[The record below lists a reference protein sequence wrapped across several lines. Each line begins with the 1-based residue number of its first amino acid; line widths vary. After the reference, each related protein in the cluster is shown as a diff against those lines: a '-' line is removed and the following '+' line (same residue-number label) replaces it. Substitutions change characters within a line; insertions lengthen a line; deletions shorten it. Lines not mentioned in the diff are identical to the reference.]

1 MTDELLIKFL
11 LKESSEEENQQVRD
25 WLKAAEGNQKHFTQ
39 LETIWQVSNT
49 LKSENKRDVELAWE
63 SFKTKRENL
72 QPQNEKVRSLNV
84 RNTWFR
90 VAAVLFI
97 AVGGWLL
104 YNLYAARNYTKLTA
118 HNQVR
123 TESLPDGS
131 ALTLNKHSKIS
142 YAGNFKSN
150 RKMKM
155 EDGDVFFEVA
165 KDKAHPFV
173 INIDKVSVEVV
184 GTSFNI
190 RHLKNDTEVNV
201 ESGIVKVRLGNQEIK
216 LHKGEKVLITGH
228 TYQLVKEQ
236 STDQLYN
243 YYRTNLFQANNV
255 SLPKLIK
262 ALNEAYHTNIVL
274 DEKVKG
280 LSINTVLKF
289 GSINENLQIICE
301 TLKLKLSRNGNS
313 ILLSYKD

>member
-84 RNTWFR
+84 RNTCFR